1 MYLTYN
7 ARKDGNLR
15 KEYFKNKR
23 ISFPPNNERVKGRI
37 YKYLI

>member
-15 KEYFKNKR
+15 KEYFKNKELVFHLTMR
-23 ISFPPNNERVKGRI
+23 E
-37 YKYLI
+37 